1 MTKTKEQLAF
11 ETWMETEGPKFN
23 TDRYEG
29 EASSEYYGIITELMW
44 RAWEARSELKEQ
56 TVDVPNGYK
65 LVPLVPTLAM
75 CEASGFDVSESREA
89 YKKMVLAVSGNNQV
103 SLQSNEHTPEKH
115 LFDPDAYLHVCR
127 KKPLWRELSF
137 NKDEPDLRNRG
148 YKAEKLYTFD
158 RVKEIV
164 NKTKEDTLNACITFA
179 IHGDADFFG
188 LPEGLVNYFK
198 RVVEPNVQNPL

>member
-11 ETWMETEGPKFN
+11 ETWMETEGPKFD
-23 TDRYEG
+23 TTSHKPDGRYW
-29 EASSEYYGIITELMW
+29 SSHTELMW
-44 RAWEARSELKEQ
+44 QAWKARSEIKEQ
-56 TVDVPNGYK
+56 TVDVQNGYK

-89 YKKMVLAVSGNNQV
+89 YRKMVLAVSGNNQV
-103 SLQSNEHTPEKH
+103 SLQSNEHTPQKQ

-127 KKPLWRELSF
+127 KKPMWRELSF